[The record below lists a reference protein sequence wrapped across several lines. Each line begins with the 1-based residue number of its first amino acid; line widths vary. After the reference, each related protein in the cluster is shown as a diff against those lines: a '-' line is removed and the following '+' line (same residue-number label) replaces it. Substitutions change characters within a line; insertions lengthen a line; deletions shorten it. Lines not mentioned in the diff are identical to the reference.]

1 MGFVTACKGSRGMG
15 RRLRGGGRSTVS
27 RHVGGAVLLSFIM
40 LGAWS
45 ASARGYV
52 WWESN
57 NDGLVTSELDGSNLQ
72 RTACQEFAVKD
83 ARYLYFPGPA
93 SGALIG
99 RESLD
104 CSQVDNTF
112 VLDTGAG
119 GGTVY
124 AVAVDS
130 AHIYWSDANGIGRAN
145 IDGSNATSG
154 FVPASAIGGTPQDIA
169 VDAGHIYWS
178 GVAQGIGRA
187 NLDGSNP
194 LANWLATAQYPRALA
209 TDGSHL
215 YWSEPGG
222 IGRVNTDGTGLTDPF
237 VAYSGSDG
245 TASITTDSH
254 YLYWAQEGQIF
265 GQGGTI
271 GRANLDGSGVNPAF
285 IAPSVGVGGAGIA
298 VDSGT
303 ASASATSLA
312 CSPTVYESY
321 IGDIATWALD
331 AAGMCTVTVRDVGS
345 AAGSPGGS
353 VVVSYAGEDP
363 QATLPC
369 LLKASGAGASQCTVE
384 EPLAGNGNFQAYFG
398 AHKVLARYGGETF
411 HLPSSAAPATT
422 NVSKAPAPAK
432 VTAGVTGVVSV
443 LAGKVLISVP
453 GSRGSFAPL
462 KGSAVSVPI
471 GATIDARKGTVKLA
485 TAADYR
491 SAVDRRHRIQTGT
504 FSAGMFAVEQLTARQ
519 ERASERKHKRRLTGI
534 APTDLVLKNPPGAAN
549 KAGCRS
555 TGPPGKGV
563 VRSLTGVAKGVYRT
577 VGAAS
582 TTTVQSASWTVQDRC
597 DGTLTTVHRGH
608 ATIVYT
614 AHGRHH
620 TVALRSGQ
628 AYIVAA
634 RFLEAER
641 THDERAL
648 DPELRLT
655 SSPGGAWSPQRWG
668 SW

>member
-1 MGFVTACKGSRGMG
+1 VAGRRRAGAGGRNQHRTAARVEPERDDSYLADGGVRSAVGRVESVLTERQACEWRRRSHATVALRVPVVGRVRGASTRRGPAGNQTVAHRTLDSAGLRGDTGLDWTGLDWTGLDWREVGIARGGVRMGFVTACKGSRGMG

-72 RTACQEFAVKD
+72 RTACQDFAVKD

-104 CSQVDNTF
+104 CSHVDNTF

-145 IDGSNATSG
+145 IDGSNVTSG
-154 FVPASAIGGTPQDIA
+154 FVPASATGGTPQEIA

-178 GVAQGIGRA
+178 GVARGIGRA

-194 LANWLATAQYPRALA
+194 LANWLATAQYPGALA

-222 IGRVNTDGTGLTDPF
+222 IGRVNTDGMGLTDPF
-237 VAYSGSDG
+237 VAYSGSDR

-254 YLYWAQEGQIF
+254 YLYWAQVGQIF

-271 GRANLDGSGVNPAF
+271 GRANLDGSGINPTF
-285 IAPSVGVGGAGIA
+285 IAPSVGVAGGIA

-321 IGDIATWALD
+321 IGDTATWALD

-345 AAGSPGGS
+345 AARSPGGS

-369 LLKASGAGASQCTVE
+369 LLKASDARASQCTVE
-384 EPLAGNGNFQAYFG
+384 EPLAGNGKFQAYFG

-422 NVSKAPAPAK
+422 NVSKARAPAK
-432 VTAGVTGVVSV
+432 VTASVGAPIITSSEVKINLQCPAAAHAPCV
-443 LAGKVLISVP
+443 LALRVL
-453 GSRGSFAPL
+453 R
-462 KGSAVSVPI
+462 
-471 GATIDARKGTVKLA
+471 
-485 TAADYR
+485 
-491 SAVDRRHRIQTGT
+491 QTG
-504 FSAGMFAVEQLTARQ
+504 
-519 ERASERKHKRRLTGI
+519 HKTVTLGSVRVILAPGRR
-534 APTDLVLKNPPGAAN
+534 
-549 KAGCRS
+549 
-555 TGPPGKGV
+555 
-563 VRSLTGVAKGVYRT
+563 RT
-577 VGAAS
+577 VRIGLNRAGR
-582 TTTVQSASWTVQDRC
+582 QLR
-597 DGTLTTVHRGH
+597 RGKRH
-608 ATIVYT
+608 VRVRLVITQRNT
-614 AHGRHH
+614 AHR
-620 TVALRSGQ
+620 
-628 AYIVAA
+628 YITIIQ
-634 RFLEAER
+634 R
-641 THDERAL
+641 TITL
-648 DPELRLT
+648 
-655 SSPGGAWSPQRWG
+655 
-668 SW
+668 